1 MDKNYY
7 IIGSGGFAKEVY
19 TLTLQTLTN
28 SNYFKGFIDLDPLK
42 ESILIGD
49 KNLPIFD
56 QGEFLDTISPT
67 EEIELYIGIGN
78 PIVIDEISKIFTDY
92 NFPNLIHPNVIYD
105 LNSINFGRGNIL
117 TAGCILTVDILVGS
131 FNIFNLS
138 TTVGHEVSIGNNNIF
153 NPGVNISGSVKI
165 GSSNLFGTSATIL
178 QALKIESNNVIGASS
193 LLTKSIKSDNVMI
206 GVPAKNIK

>member
-1 MDKNYY
+1 MNKNYY

-28 SNYFKGFIDLDPLK
+28 SNYFKGFIDLDPPK
-42 ESILIGD
+42 KSILIGD
-49 KNLPIFD
+49 KNLSIFD
-56 QGEFLDTISPT
+56 QGDFLDTITPA
-67 EEIELYIGIGN
+67 EEIDLYIGIGN
-78 PIVIDEISKIFTDY
+78 PIIIDEISKIFKDY

-105 LNSINFGRGNIL
+105 LNYIKFGRGNIL

-138 TTVGHEVSIGNNNIF
+138 TTVGHDVIIGNNNIF
-153 NPGVNISGSVKI
+153 NPGVNISGSVEI

-178 QALKIESNNVIGASS
+178 QDLKIESNNVIGASS
-193 LLTKSIKSDNVMI
+193 LLTKSIKRDNVMI
-206 GVPAKNIK
+206 GVPAKKIK

>member
-1 MDKNYY
+1 MNKNYY

-28 SNYFKGFIDLDPLK
+28 SNCFKGFIDLDPPK

-49 KNLPIFD
+49 KNLSIFD
-56 QGEFLDTISPT
+56 QSEFLDNIKPS

-78 PIVIDEISKIFTDY
+78 PKVIDEISKLFTDY

-105 LNSINFGRGNIL
+105 LNSINLGRGNIL
-117 TAGCILTVDILVGS
+117 TAGCILTVDILIGS

-138 TTVGHEVSIGNNNIF
+138 TTVGHDVTIGNNNIF
-153 NPGVNISGSVKI
+153 NPAVNISGSVEI

-178 QALKIESNNVIGASS
+178 QNLKIGSNNVIGASA

-206 GVPAKNIK
+206 GVPAKKIK